1 MISLATV
8 VNKQLEAT
16 YLPILLESVVNGLPS
31 VSEIL
36 LSKYD
41 CDPGYYKEDTMNG
54 VKVVTFCSDAIKL
67 GSVCPTAI
75 CVSHALNLHAGIER
89 ASNDLVMV
97 CDGDV
102 FFYPGVT
109 ELYKKLMDE
118 HGLNL
123 VGVSHP
129 AAITQSMGF
138 MPNVLNMMFRRSEM
152 PGNEFLKEYMHL
164 HCIPFSPKED
174 APIPGKYLV
183 PGNIVGDPERY
194 PTPTGHYETGCNL
207 ALWVKEKNLKWLSF
221 QTPDVYNYSTQF
233 YRSNFGFKGKIPRQK
248 LIHHATGGSI
258 QNHIAEAKFAEFKEF
273 YDLCLHCNS

>member
-8 VNKQLEAT
+8 VNKQLEET
-16 YLPILLESVVNGLPS
+16 YLPILLESVINGLPT

-41 CDPGYYKEDTMNG
+41 CEPGFYQESVRNG
-54 VKVVTFCSDAIKL
+54 VKIITFCSDAVSL

-75 CVSHALNLHAGIER
+75 CVSHALNLHAAISR
-89 ASNDLVMV
+89 ASNDLVMI

-102 FFYPGVT
+102 FFYPGVS
-109 ELYKKLMDE
+109 EFYKELMDQY
-118 HGLNL
+118 GINI

-138 MPNVLNMMFRRSEM
+138 MPNVLNLMFRKSEM
-152 PGNEFLKEYMHL
+152 PNDSFLQEHMYL
-164 HCIPFSPKED
+164 HSIPFTPAQD
-174 APIPGKYLV
+174 HAIPGKYLV
-183 PGNIVGDPERY
+183 PGNIVGKPEMY
-194 PTPTGHYETGCNL
+194 PNPTGHYETGCNL
-207 ALWVKEKNLKWLSF
+207 ALWVKEKNLKWLAF

-233 YRSNFGFKGKIPRQK
+233 YRSNFKFAGKLPRRK

-258 QNHIAEAKFAEFKEF
+258 QNHIAETKFAEFKEF
-273 YDLCLHCNS
+273 YQLAMEEL